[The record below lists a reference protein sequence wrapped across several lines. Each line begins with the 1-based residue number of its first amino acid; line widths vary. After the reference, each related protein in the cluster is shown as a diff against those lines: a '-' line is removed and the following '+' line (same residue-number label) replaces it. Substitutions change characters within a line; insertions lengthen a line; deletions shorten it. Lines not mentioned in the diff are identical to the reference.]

1 VSHAADKVRSQVIA
15 ALDVDDADRALALV
29 ERLAGRIDH
38 FKIGNKLFTRHGP
51 ELVEEIAGLGGSVF
65 LDLKFHD
72 IPSVV
77 GAAVAEAAGLEGV
90 FLTTVHASGGRAMIE
105 EAAES
110 TGSKL
115 EVVGVTALTSLDG
128 EDVRRVAGGQDL
140 ESWARGLAELA
151 DDAGADGIVC
161 SAREA
166 GQMRQL
172 LGPDALLVTPGIRLP
187 GDDSSDQKRVMTPG
201 RALEA
206 GSDYL
211 VMGRSIYG
219 ADDPEA
225 AVDRIIE
232 NVSDHTNSNA

>member
-1 VSHAADKVRSQVIA
+1 VTDAAEQVKNQVIA
-15 ALDVDDADRALALV
+15 ALDVDDDRRALKLV

-51 ELVEEIAGLGGSVF
+51 ELVEEIAARGGSVF

-77 GAAVAEAAGLEGV
+77 GAAVAEAARLDGV

-105 EAAES
+105 EAARKA
-110 TGSKL
+110 GSRVK
-115 EVVGVTALTSLDG
+115 VVGVTALTSLDA
-128 EDVRRVAGGQDL
+128 EDVRQVAGGQKL
-140 ESWARGLAELA
+140 EAWAEGLAKMA
-151 DDAGADGIVC
+151 DEAGADGIVC
-161 SAREA
+161 SAKEA
-166 GQMRQL
+166 GRMRQL
-172 LGPDALLVTPGIRLP
+172 LGPEALLVTPGIRLP
-187 GDDSSDQKRVMTPG
+187 GDDTSDQKRVMTPG

-225 AVDRIIE
+225 AVDRIVD
-232 NVSDHTNSNA
+232 NVADQA